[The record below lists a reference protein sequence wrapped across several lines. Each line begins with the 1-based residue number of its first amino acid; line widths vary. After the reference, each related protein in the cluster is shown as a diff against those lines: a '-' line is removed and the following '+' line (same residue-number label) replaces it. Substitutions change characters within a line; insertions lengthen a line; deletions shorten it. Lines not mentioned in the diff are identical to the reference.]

1 MKNDTFNLVKFDL
14 VTRTRCLLNVQLQ
27 YFLGLYLLGVVVEF
41 RVCEA
46 DARAVKRDPCAPLHP
61 HHEGAHRENH
71 ALKTKQTI
79 HKFCQHFKHHAVKTK
94 QNCQQILPTF
104 QTANIIPSKSLLV

>member
-1 MKNDTFNLVKFDL
+1 MYNFSIFI
-14 VTRTRCLLNVQLQ
+14 
-27 YFLGLYLLGVVVEF
+27 GLYLLGVVVEF